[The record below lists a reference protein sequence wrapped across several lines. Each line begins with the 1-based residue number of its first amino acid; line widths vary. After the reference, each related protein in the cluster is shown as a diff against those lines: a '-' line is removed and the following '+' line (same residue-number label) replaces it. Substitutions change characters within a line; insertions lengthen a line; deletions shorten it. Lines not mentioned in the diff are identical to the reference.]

1 MMKITSSKK
10 QITNKFQ
17 KQNIE
22 TKKKFNILNFKYREL
37 FEIYRLKFGFYFST
51 RKFRISRLASIV
63 LLLPILLLT
72 GCSYSF
78 TGASVPPHLH
88 TIAIPNAVDRSGSG
102 EPALRD
108 DFTNEL
114 IQKFIDDNSL
124 QVTNKTSADAILNC
138 TIISLPDA
146 PVVIAGGED
155 VTKRRVT
162 IKVKAVYKD
171 LVKRKTVW
179 DKTFSNYGDYEN
191 KDDITSA
198 RQAAIKTA
206 IDRVTE
212 DILLGVVSNW

>member
-1 MMKITSSKK
+1 MIIEK
-10 QITNKFQ
+10 NKERTADNTQ
-17 KQNIE
+17 KQNV
-22 TKKKFNILNFKYREL
+22 KDMYKFNIISFKNRNL
-37 FEIYRLKFGFYFST
+37 FKSFPFVL
-51 RKFRISRLASIV
+51 IV
-63 LLLPILLLT
+63 LFLPVLLMVS
-72 GCSYSF
+72 CSYSF

-88 TIAIPNAVDRSGSG
+88 TIAIPNASDRSGSG

-114 IQKFIDDNSL
+114 IQKFINDNSL
-124 QVTNKTSADAILNC
+124 QITNKTSSDAVLTC
-138 TIISLPDA
+138 TILSLPDS

-179 DKTFSNYGDYEN
+179 DKTFSNYGDYDN
-191 KDDITSA
+191 KGDITSA
-198 RQAAIKTA
+198 RQDAIKTA

>member
-1 MMKITSSKK
+1 MKITNSKK
-10 QITNKFQ
+10 QTANIIQ
-17 KQNIE
+17 IQNIIVKNMF
-22 TKKKFNILNFKYREL
+22 TFLNFKNWNLCKVYS
-37 FEIYRLKFGFYFST
+37 LKFSFSFSAGEF
-51 RKFRISRLASIV
+51 KISRLASIV
-63 LLLPILLLT
+63 LLLPVLLLV

-155 VTKRRVT
+155 VTKRRIT

-198 RQAAIKTA
+198 RQAAITTA

>member
-1 MMKITSSKK
+1 MIIEK
-10 QITNKFQ
+10 NKEHAADKTQ
-17 KQNIE
+17 KQNIKD
-22 TKKKFNILNFKYREL
+22 TYKFNIVSFKNRKL
-37 FEIYRLKFGFYFST
+37 FKS
-51 RKFRISRLASIV
+51 FRSALIVLFLPV
-63 LLLPILLLT
+63 LLLVS
-72 GCSYSF
+72 CSYSF

-88 TIAIPNAVDRSGSG
+88 TIAIPNAIDRSGSG

-114 IQKFIDDNSL
+114 IQKFINDNSL
-124 QVTNKTSADAILNC
+124 QITNKTSSDAVLTC
-138 TIISLPDA
+138 TIISLPDS

-179 DKTFSNYGDYEN
+179 DKTFSNYGDYDN
-191 KDDITSA
+191 KGDITSA
-198 RQAAIKTA
+198 RQDAIKTA